1 MLTDKVYEKLK
12 LVPAGKVTTYKLLAE
27 ACGVKAYRAVGQIL
41 KRNPYAPSVP
51 CHRVIKSDGNI
62 GGFMGK
68 TQGKEVEKKIMML
81 KKEGIIIEG
90 RKAKNLTDILF
101 SFKTV

>member
-1 MLTDKVYEKLK
+1 MLKDDVYNKLK
-12 LVPAGKVTTYKLLAE
+12 LVPPGKVTTYKLLAE
-27 ACGVKAYRAVGQIL
+27 ACGVKAYRAIGQIL
-41 KRNPYAPSVP
+41 KRNPYAPVVP
-51 CHRVIKSDGNI
+51 CHRVVRSDGGI

-68 TQGKEVEKKIMML
+68 TRGKEVEKKIMML

-90 RKAKNLTDILF
+90 EKVKNLNNILF